1 MNRVQNSEVFS
12 SCASVRVDKP
22 LNSIVVPQAMNYTQL
37 FKMLREAKGLTHDGL
52 ARLVGC
58 HRNTVINVESGRP
71 VKFRTIAEL
80 MEKIGFDADSPEM
93 KSIALLWLESI
104 SGVNF
109 TLDRSTA
116 EARKKI
122 AKFRATEKEAA
133 QILADAV
140 IAEHLTVD
148 QIRALIFAAGHP
160 EVIRIVEGIRDLMK
174 VPGIPE
180 QEDVPS
186 MEAAEESVAESSD
199 STPAS
204 ETTTTS
210 SL

>member
-1 MNRVQNSEVFS
+1 
-12 SCASVRVDKP
+12 
-22 LNSIVVPQAMNYTQL
+22 MNYTQL

-80 MEKIGFDADSPEM
+80 MEKIGFDADSAEM
-93 KSIALLWLESI
+93 KSIALLGLESI

-140 IAEHLTVD
+140 IAEHLSVD

-174 VPGIPE
+174 VPSSIPE
-180 QEDVPS
+180 QEDVPAMNGTS
-186 MEAAEESVAESSD
+186 EESIPDSSG
-199 STPAS
+199 STPPV
-204 ETTTTS
+204 ETTTTTS
-210 SL
+210 N